1 MKLQLI
7 QWRTMKLLKIISA
20 FTLLLLASTAF
31 AADPIETGTFNNNA
45 IYGYDT
51 VAYFTENKAV
61 KGNKKINFEWRGAL
75 WHFASKAHRDMFVAD
90 PEKYAPQYGGYCAY
104 AMSDGRLV
112 GIDEDAFTIHEGKLY
127 LNYSNSVM
135 KEWRA
140 EMAKYIAEADLL
152 YPTLVDLPEN

>member
-1 MKLQLI
+1 MKFLKSI
-7 QWRTMKLLKIISA
+7 LLSVA
-20 FTLLLLASTAF
+20 LLFALPALAD
-31 AADPIETGTFNNNA
+31 DPIETGTFNNYA

-51 VAYFTENKAV
+51 VAYFTLNKAV
-61 KGNKKINFEWRGAL
+61 KGNKKITYEWRGAE
-75 WHFASKAHRDMFVAD
+75 WHFSSEENRDMFKAD

-135 KEWRA
+135 KEWRSN
-140 EMAKYIAEADLL
+140 MAQYIKEADAL
-152 YPTLVDLPEN
+152 YPTKVDL

>member
-1 MKLQLI
+1 MKFI
-7 QWRTMKLLKIISA
+7 NIVSA
-20 FTLLLLASTAF
+20 LTLLLLATAAF
-31 AADPIETGTFNNNA
+31 SADPIETGTFNNKA

-51 VAYFTENKAV
+51 VAYFTDNKAL
-61 KGNKKINFEWRGAL
+61 KGNKKINFEWRGAQ
-75 WHFASKAHRDMFVAD
+75 WHFATQEHRDMFVSD

-140 EMAKYIAEADLL
+140 EMSRFIAEADAL
-152 YPTLVDLPEN
+152 YPTAVDLPQN

>member
-1 MKLQLI
+1 MRNLTRLFFI
-7 QWRTMKLLKIISA
+7 LFAAFGFSA
-20 FTLLLLASTAF
+20 FV
-31 AADPIETGTFNNNA
+31 ADPIETGTFNNKA

-61 KGNKKINFEWRGAL
+61 KGKKDVTHSWRGAD
-75 WHFASKAHRDMFVAD
+75 WHFASEENKALFVAN

-127 LNYSNSVM
+127 LNYSMSVM
-135 KEWRA
+135 KEWRSN
-140 EMAKYIAEADLL
+140 MAQFIKEADAL
-152 YPTLVDLPEN
+152 YPTKVDF